1 MSFYWVTSVLDLC
14 QHRNDAQR
22 GGGLSSISSG
32 SLELFS
38 FHFASRACRVTIT
51 QHMFFKEVEK
61 EKLHLLRFLNIFSK
75 IPRLSQIKFSTSIK
89 SPLHTALCKK
99 FLSYYSFLYIL
110 LPVSETWAI
119 VLGNGCPGFL
129 KVFERVFF
137 TFSFFINFESLGNR
151 WEYSRWLSLTLDWKS
166 VETDLI
172 WSF

>member
-1 MSFYWVTSVLDLC
+1 MLNLC
-14 QHRNDAQR
+14 QHKNEAQR

-38 FHFASRACRVTIT
+38 FHFASRACGVTIT

-99 FLSYYSFLYIL
+99 NLELLLISLYFASSESDLSNSVGQWLSRLSEGLWKGFLYI
-110 LPVSETWAI
+110 
-119 VLGNGCPGFL
+119 GC
-129 KVFERVFF
+129 
-137 TFSFFINFESLGNR
+137 FFINFESLWNR
-151 WEYSRWLSLTLDWKS
+151 WKYSRRLTLTLDWKS

>member
-14 QHRNDAQR
+14 QHKNEAQR

-99 FLSYYSFLYIL
+99 
-110 LPVSETWAI
+110 
-119 VLGNGCPGFL
+119 
-129 KVFERVFF
+129 
-137 TFSFFINFESLGNR
+137 
-151 WEYSRWLSLTLDWKS
+151 KS
-166 VETDLI
+166 
-172 WSF
+172 